1 MKMKNLLLY
10 LFTAALLFA
19 YSLNTLA
26 QQDGKTV
33 RVTNDKELVA
43 ALDNQAIR
51 TIELQPG
58 YYAYLNFTV
67 PEGGST
73 MNIGNA
79 VFTDNGGIGGSAD
92 CEVSSIASNY
102 CFDVTNQ
109 GTAIANLTGGYP
121 DPCSY
126 QNDEGTW
133 STISSSPTGNVATFA
148 NPSGPGSNNTTFT
161 VPAPGIYILAY
172 SWPDEVAP
180 DYQAINTWRF
190 YSKPT
195 VDLSMSTSACG
206 TSITV
211 NYSYDWGTTPQPGRT
226 IAWEDDGGSITAPV
240 TIPTTGSGSGS
251 FTYDFGS
258 CGPHSIKVTFNQTL
272 CGTVSDEA
280 STYLYD
286 EPTVSVDGPE
296 EICGL
301 EAQLS
306 KTVSATC
313 NNSNPIDGEWTVES
327 GPGTA
332 NFTGDDVEVSECGEY
347 VFRYT
352 ATNTVTGCDAYDE
365 VTVKFFDTPSNV
377 LAGSTDEVCGL
388 TYGLS
393 PATPSVNCLNGGT
406 LVTEWLKISGP
417 GTVTFAGNNATVSV
431 CGTYTFE
438 YKATNGPCEAT
449 DQVTIKYYDIPQN
462 VNAGNDGSTCG
473 LEYPLTPSQY
483 SVSCDNGGTVT
494 AVWSKT
500 SGPGTAIFNGND
512 VEVSE
517 CGTYVFKYTVTN
529 GPCSANDE
537 VTVKFYDEPSN
548 VDAGNDADVCGLN
561 YTLLPAT
568 PTVSCLNGGTLDT
581 EWSMY
586 AGPGTAT
593 ITGDDVVVSVCGTY
607 IFRYTVTN
615 GDCEAFDDV
624 TVKFYDTPTNVNAG
638 TDGSTCGLEYTL
650 APSQYSVSCDNGET
664 VTAEWSVKIGPGT
677 ATFNGNDVLV
687 SECGSYVFRY
697 TVTNGPCSD
706 FDEVEVKFYDTPANV
721 DAGADDDVC
730 GLSYSLMPAVP
741 TASCLN
747 GGSIET
753 EWELYDGPG
762 SATFTGDD
770 VVVSVCG
777 TYIFQY
783 AVTNGDCEAF
793 DYVTIKFY
801 DTPTNV
807 YAGDDGS
814 TCGLTYPLSPAKYGY
829 NCDNGGTVTAEWTLV
844 SGTGTATFTG
854 NDVEVSAC
862 GTYVFK
868 YTVTNGP
875 CSDFDEVEVKFYD
888 TPTGVDAGDDDEVCG
903 LAYTFS
909 PTIGNASCLNGGSL
923 EAEYEL
929 YTGPGVATITGN
941 DVVVSV
947 CGTYVFRYIVTN
959 GDCEADDYVTIEFF
973 DTPVADAGEDASVCG
988 LNATLDPGYTVP
1000 CTNVLDVTTGWSFV
1014 SGPGTASFSG
1024 NNVTV
1029 SECGE
1034 YVFAYRVD
1042 NGPCYDIDEVTV
1054 KFFSTPTNVNAGTD
1068 ASVCG
1073 LTHTV
1078 TTGYDLLCSTL
1089 GTVGTSW
1096 DQVSGPGTAT
1106 ITAGTNPGEY
1116 DIVVSECGTYEFAY
1130 YVTNSPCAP
1139 VSATVTIKFF
1149 DTPTGTSAGQDSD
1162 VCGLTTELY
1171 PSLGSVNCNNGETV
1185 TGSWSQF
1192 AGPGTASFTG
1202 DVVTV
1207 DVCGTYT
1214 FRYTT
1219 TNGPCSAFDDVI
1231 VKFFDNPVGTSAGS
1245 DDEICGLVYNLNPSL
1260 GTVNCDNG
1268 ETQYGVWSLVSGPG
1282 TASFNGNEVTVT
1294 SCGEYEFN
1302 FRSWNGPCYT
1312 DAQVIINFYDDAD
1325 ISFDGVPSAVC
1336 GYETSFY
1343 ASYDVN
1349 CDYPATSEWSYTGPG
1364 SATITAGT
1372 STGTWNIVVSECG
1385 TYNFNLKVTNGP
1397 CEVDEW
1403 SGPINFYEIPNPG
1416 ILGDLDVYT
1425 CETVTYT
1432 AEDNRICSSGSLTYE
1447 WSVLGGT
1454 IDGSNTGSSVTVIW
1468 NNITGSGSI
1477 ELITRMEDDY
1487 DCYGST
1493 SITVNKTAP
1502 LLAGQVKYWNE
1513 FETYM
1518 PTPFPT
1524 NFYGTFPEDYFYV
1537 TLYKNNFTSLD
1548 SITTVLVEP
1557 RLNED
1562 LIELISSFE
1571 FTLPVETDG
1580 CDAEYLL
1587 KIWDGG
1593 LAYHYIYGGPNPPT
1607 VSGTYLGES
1616 YTYTNWGG
1624 GNATDAL
1631 AIQLMAANV
1640 DINAVPYN
1648 YSWVG
1653 VQAGP
1658 VPPYGYYSNSIANVN
1673 QSLTAYPAGNPTIT
1687 ALDALTLNYRA
1698 VGLINSFPN
1707 SRPGVQ
1713 YSPNFKVTGRMV
1725 PTLPYMTW
1733 PAPFYYPYNVD
1744 DVPFTH
1750 SGTSYLYFTPA
1761 IDHKYTSVLLPWQAK
1776 NNYIN
1781 IYYTATGDINSSYV
1795 PTGGFKAAMLLT
1807 LEGEQVV
1814 RTGETVTIPVRVDRS
1829 AELGAITL
1837 SLSYRTDLIE
1847 VLGTNY
1853 GPDFVNVDTE
1863 KGMINIGWFST
1874 EPNYVEADDA
1884 IAYITVRVLGDIE
1897 AGTRLFDL
1905 QANTELADANAHVI
1919 EGVNLKSIAVR
1930 TGIVTG
1936 NELTATNYPNPF
1948 NQMTTISYNL
1958 PEAGLVQVA
1967 VYNNIGQVVTVL
1979 VNETQA
1985 AGVQTVELSNANL
1998 KPGVYQYR
2006 ITLQGEKAEYS
2017 VVKRMIVVE

>member
-1 MKMKNLLLY
+1 MKMKNLLLF

-19 YSLNTLA
+19 YSLNTFA
-26 QQDGKTV
+26 QQDGRTV
-33 RVTNDKELVA
+33 RVSSDKELVA

-51 TIELQPG
+51 TIELNPG

-79 VFTDNGGIGGSAD
+79 VFTDNGGIGVSAD

-121 DPCSY
+121 DPCAY
-126 QNDEGTW
+126 QNDEGQW
-133 STISSSPTGNVATFA
+133 STISSTPSGNVATFA
-148 NPSGPGSNNTTFT
+148 NTSGPGSNSTTFT

-172 SWPDEVAP
+172 SWPDNINP

-195 VDLSMSTSACG
+195 VDVSMAASACG
-206 TSITV
+206 TTITV
-211 NYSYDWGTTPQPGRT
+211 NYTYDWGTTPQPGRT
-226 IAWEDDGGSITAPV
+226 IQWTKDGGNVSGSPFPATLGSGN
-240 TIPTTGSGSGS
+240 TGSGNGS
-251 FTYDFGS
+251 FDVTFS
-258 CGPHSIKVTFNQTL
+258 ECGPHSIGISLSQAL
-272 CGTVSDEA
+272 CGPVSDNA
-280 STYLYD
+280 NTYLYD
-286 EPTVSVDGPE
+286 EPTVSVDGPA

-301 EAQLS
+301 DAELS

-313 NNSNPIDGEWTVES
+313 NNSNPIDGEWTKTS

-332 NFTGDDVEVSECGEY
+332 IFTGDDVEVSECGEY

-352 ATNTVTGCDAYDE
+352 ATNTVTGCDDYDE
-365 VTVKFFDTPSNV
+365 VTVKFYDAPTNV
-377 LAGSTDEVCGL
+377 LAGNTDDVCGL
-388 TYGLS
+388 SYGLS
-393 PATPSVNCLNGGT
+393 PAAPSVTCFTGT
-406 LVTEWLKISGP
+406 LTTDWLKVSGP
-417 GTVTFAGNNATVSV
+417 GSVTFSGNNATVSE

-449 DQVTIKYYDIPQN
+449 DQVTIKYFDTPQ
-462 VNAGNDGSTCG
+462 
-473 LEYPLTPSQY
+473 
-483 SVSCDNGGTVT
+483 
-494 AVWSKT
+494 
-500 SGPGTAIFNGND
+500 
-512 VEVSE
+512 
-517 CGTYVFKYTVTN
+517 
-529 GPCSANDE
+529 
-537 VTVKFYDEPSN
+537 N
-548 VDAGNDADVCGLN
+548 VDAGQ
-561 YTLLPAT
+561 
-568 PTVSCLNGGTLDT
+568 
-581 EWSMY
+581 
-586 AGPGTAT
+586 
-593 ITGDDVVVSVCGTY
+593 
-607 IFRYTVTN
+607 
-615 GDCEAFDDV
+615 
-624 TVKFYDTPTNVNAG
+624 
-638 TDGSTCGLEYTL
+638 DGSTCGLEYTL
-650 APSQYSVSCDNGET
+650 DPAQYSVSCTNGGT
-664 VTAEWSVKIGPGT
+664 VTAVWSVKTGPGT
-677 ATFNGNDVLV
+677 ATFSGNDVIV
-687 SECGSYVFRY
+687 SVCGPYVFRY

-706 FDEVEVKFYDTPANV
+706 FDEVEVMFYDTPANV
-721 DAGADDDVC
+721 DAGDNDDVC
-730 GLSYSLMPAVP
+730 GLSYSLQPEIP
-741 TASCLN
+741 TANCQTL
-747 GGSIET
+747 GSFDT
-753 EWELYDGPG
+753 EWIKYDGPG
-762 SATFTGDD
+762 TATFTGDD
-770 VVVSVCG
+770 VVVSECG
-777 TYIFQY
+777 TYIFRY
-783 AVTNGDCEAF
+783 IVTNGDCEAY
-793 DYVTIKFY
+793 DDVTIKFY
-801 DTPTNV
+801 DTPSNV
-807 YAGDDGS
+807 KAGDDGS
-814 TCGLTYPLSPAKYGY
+814 VCGLNYDLEPGKFGV
-829 NCDNGGTVTAEWTLV
+829 NCNNGGTVTAVWSV
-844 SGTGTATFTG
+844 SSGPGTATFSG
-854 NDVEVSAC
+854 NYVTVSEC
-862 GTYVFK
+862 GTYIFK
-868 YTVTNGP
+868 FTVTNGP

-909 PTIGNASCLNGGSL
+909 PTIGNVSCLNGGSL
-923 EAEYEL
+923 AGEYEF

-973 DTPVADAGEDASVCG
+973 DTPVADAGDDASVCG

-1000 CTNVLDVTTGWSFV
+1000 CTNVLDVTTGWSLV
-1014 SGPGTASFSG
+1014 SGPGTATFSG
-1024 NNVTV
+1024 NNVSVT
-1029 SECGE
+1029 ECGE
-1034 YVFAYRVD
+1034 YVFEYRVD
-1042 NGPCYDIDEVTV
+1042 NGPCFDTDEVTV

-1073 LTHTV
+1073 LEHTV
-1078 TTGYDLLCSTL
+1078 TTSYDLLCSTL

-1096 DQVSGPGTAT
+1096 DKVSGPGTVSV
-1106 ITAGTNPGEY
+1106 TAGTNPGEF
-1116 DIVVSECGTYEFAY
+1116 DIVVSECGTYELAF

-1149 DTPTGTSAGQDSD
+1149 DTPTGTSAGNDSD
-1162 VCGLTTELY
+1162 VCGLYTELY
-1171 PSLGSVNCNNGETV
+1171 PTLGSVNCDNGETV
-1185 TGSWSQF
+1185 TGSWSLF
-1192 AGPGTASFTG
+1192 AGPGTADFTG
-1202 DVVTV
+1202 DYVEVSE
-1207 DVCGTYT
+1207 CGIYT

-1219 TNGPCSAFDDVI
+1219 ENGPCSAFADVD
-1231 VKFFDNPVGTSAGS
+1231 VRFFDAPSGTSAGT
-1245 DDEICGLVYNLNPSL
+1245 DDEICGLVYNLSPSL
-1260 GTVNCDNG
+1260 GSVNCDNG
-1268 ETQYGVWSLVSGPG
+1268 ETQYGVWSLVNGPG
-1282 TASFNGNEVTVT
+1282 TASFNGNDVTVT

-1302 FRSWNGPCYT
+1302 FRSWNGSCYT
-1312 DAQVIINFYDDAD
+1312 DAQVTINFYDEAE
-1325 ISFDGVPSAVC
+1325 ISFDAVPGAVC

-1343 ASYDVN
+1343 ATFDVE
-1349 CDYPATSEWSYTGPG
+1349 CDYPATFEWTYTGPG
-1364 SATITAGT
+1364 TATITAAKKT
-1372 STGTWNIVVSECG
+1372 NSNWNIVVSECG

-1403 SGPINFYEIPNPG
+1403 SGPINFYETPNPG
-1416 ILGDLDVYT
+1416 IDGDLDVFT
-1425 CETVTYT
+1425 CEEVTYT
-1432 AEDNRICSSGSLTYE
+1432 ATDGRLCSTGTLTYE
-1447 WSVLGGT
+1447 WSVTGGT
-1454 IDGSNTGSSVTVIW
+1454 INGSSTSSTVSVIW
-1468 NNITGSGSI
+1468 DNLTGTGTLELVTAYLDDPNCVGSWEI
-1477 ELITRMEDDY
+1477 E
-1487 DCYGST
+1487 
-1493 SITVNKTAP
+1493 VNKTAP

-1537 TLYKNNFTSLD
+1537 TLYKYNFTSLD

-1593 LAYHYIYGGPNPPT
+1593 LAYHHIFGGPVPPT

-1616 YTYTNWGG
+1616 YTYNNWGG

-1640 DINAVPYN
+1640 DINASPYN

-1658 VPPYGYYSNSIANVN
+1658 TPPYGYYSNSIANVN
-1673 QSLTAYPAGNPTIT
+1673 QSLTSYPAGNPTIT

-1698 VGLINSFPN
+1698 VGLIASFPN

-1750 SGTSYLYFTPA
+1750 SGNSYLYFTPA
-1761 IDHKYTSVLLPWQAK
+1761 INHKYTSVLLPWQAK

-1874 EPNYVEADDA
+1874 EPNYVEANDA

-1919 EGVNLKSIAVR
+1919 EGVNLKSTAVR
-1930 TGIVTG
+1930 TGVVAG

-1979 VNETQA
+1979 VNELQA
-1985 AGVQTVELSNANL
+1985 AGVQTVELTNANL

>member
-1 MKMKNLLLY
+1 MDNHPQPEQIDDENQSNILYTHLLFSANVNLNLITKVMKMKNLLLF

-19 YSLNTLA
+19 YSLNTFA
-26 QQDGKTV
+26 QQDGKTAWV
-33 RVTNDKELVA
+33 SNDK
-43 ALDNQAIR
+43 ALIEAMDNPDIKTVVLA
-51 TIELQPG
+51 PG
-58 YYAYLNFTV
+58 YYAYLNYTA
-67 PEGGST
+67 PEGGAT
-73 MNIGNA
+73 MNIHSA
-79 VFTDNGGIGGSAD
+79 QFDTDNGGVGASSD
-92 CEVSSIASNY
+92 CQVYSTAANY
-102 CFDVTNQ
+102 CFAAPSTQGVADAGLTGTSCEYSSNQ
-109 GTAIANLTGGYP
+109 GIWHTV
-121 DPCSY
+121 
-126 QNDEGTW
+126 
-133 STISSSPTGNVATFA
+133 STNPTGLYASFDDHFDN
-148 NPSGPGSNNTTFT
+148 SNSTFT
-161 VPAPGIYILAY
+161 VWAPGIYILAY
-172 SWPDEVAP
+172 SYPADSTQSVP
-180 DYQAINTWRF
+180 DYQALNTWRF

-195 VDLSMSTSACG
+195 VELSMASSACG

-211 NYSYDWGTTPQPGRT
+211 NYSYNWGTTPQPGRT
-226 IAWEDDGGSITAPV
+226 IAWEANGSPITAPV
-240 TIPTTGSGSGS
+240 SIPNTGSGSGS
-251 FTYDFGS
+251 FSYDFGS
-258 CGPHSIKVTFNQTL
+258 CGAHSIKVTFNQTL
-272 CGTVSDEA
+272 CGAVSDEA

-286 EPTVSVDGPE
+286 EPSVSVDGPAE
-296 EICGL
+296 VCGL
-301 EAQLS
+301 DAELS
-306 KTVSATC
+306 KTVTATC
-313 NNSNPIDGEWTVES
+313 NNSNPIDGEWTKTS

-332 NFTGDDVEVSECGEY
+332 TFSGDDVEVSVCGEY

-352 ATNTVTGCDAYDE
+352 ATNTVTGCDDYDE
-365 VTVKFFDTPSNV
+365 VTVKFYDAPTNV
-377 LAGSTDEVCGL
+377 LAGNTDDVCGL
-388 TYGLS
+388 SYGLS
-393 PATPSVNCLNGGT
+393 PAAPSVACFTGT
-406 LVTEWLKISGP
+406 LTTDWSLVSGP
-417 GTVTFAGNNATVSV
+417 GSVTFSGNNATVSE

-438 YKATNGPCEAT
+438 YKATNGPCEET
-449 DQVTIKYYDIPQN
+449 DQVIIKYFDTPQN
-462 VNAGNDGSTCG
+462 VDAGQNGSTCG
-473 LEYPLTPSQY
+473 LEYTLDPAQY

-494 AVWSKT
+494 AVWSVT
-500 SGPGTAIFNGND
+500 S
-512 VEVSE
+512 
-517 CGTYVFKYTVTN
+517 
-529 GPCSANDE
+529 
-537 VTVKFYDEPSN
+537 
-548 VDAGNDADVCGLN
+548 
-561 YTLLPAT
+561 
-568 PTVSCLNGGTLDT
+568 
-581 EWSMY
+581 
-586 AGPGTAT
+586 
-593 ITGDDVVVSVCGTY
+593 
-607 IFRYTVTN
+607 
-615 GDCEAFDDV
+615 
-624 TVKFYDTPTNVNAG
+624 
-638 TDGSTCGLEYTL
+638 
-650 APSQYSVSCDNGET
+650 
-664 VTAEWSVKIGPGT
+664 GPGT
-677 ATFNGNDVLV
+677 ATFNGNEVLV
-687 SECGSYVFRY
+687 SECGTYVFRY

-721 DAGADDDVC
+721 DAGAPDDVC
-730 GLSYSLMPAVP
+730 GLNYSLQPEIP

-747 GGSIET
+747 GGLIET
-753 EWELYDGPG
+753 EWTLYDGPG
-762 SATFTGDD
+762 AATFTGND
-770 VVVSVCG
+770 VVVSECG
-777 TYIFQY
+777 IYIFRY
-783 AVTNGDCEAF
+783 IVTNGDCETY
-793 DYVTIKFY
+793 DDVTIKFY

-807 YAGDDGS
+807 NAGNDGS
-814 TCGLTYPLSPAKYGY
+814 TCGLTYSLTPAQYSVS
-829 NCDNGGTVTAEWTLV
+829 CTNGGTVTTEWTLV
-844 SGTGTATFTG
+844 SGTGTATFNG
-854 NDVEVSAC
+854 NNVEVSAC

-868 YTVTNGP
+868 YEVTNGP
-875 CSDFDEVEVKFYD
+875 CSADDEVEVKFYD
-888 TPTGVDAGDDDEVCG
+888 VPTNVDAGTDDEVCG
-903 LAYTFS
+903 LVYPLTPATPS
-909 PTIGNASCLNGGSL
+909 ASCLNGGSL
-923 EAEYEL
+923 G
-929 YTGPGVATITGN
+929 TQWSKFSGPGLATFTGN
-941 DVVVSV
+941 TVEVSV
-947 CGTYVFRYIVTN
+947 CGTYVFRYTVTN
-959 GDCEADDYVTIEFF
+959 GDCSDYDDVTIEFF
-973 DTPVADAGEDASVCG
+973 DTPVADAGENASVCG

-1000 CTNVLDVTTGWSFV
+1000 CTNVLDVTTGWSLF
-1014 SGPGTASFSG
+1014 SGPGTASFNG

-1034 YVFAYRVD
+1034 YVFEYRVD
-1042 NGPCYDIDEVTV
+1042 NGPCYDVDEVTV
-1054 KFFSTPTNVNAGTD
+1054 KFFSTPTNVNAGAND
-1068 ASVCG
+1068 DVCG
-1073 LTHTV
+1073 LEHTV
-1078 TTGYDLLCSTL
+1078 TTSYDLLCSTL

-1096 DQVSGPGTAT
+1096 DKVSGPGTVSV
-1106 ITAGTNPGEY
+1106 TAGTNPGEY
-1116 DIVVSECGTYEFAY
+1116 DIEVSECGTYELAF

-1139 VSATVTIKFF
+1139 VSATVTIRFF
-1149 DTPTGTSAGQDSD
+1149 DTPTGTSAGNDDD

-1171 PSLGSVNCNNGETV
+1171 PSLGSVNCDNGETV
-1185 TGSWSQF
+1185 TGSWSQVG
-1192 AGPGTASFTG
+1192 GPGTASFTG

-1207 DVCGTYT
+1207 TECGIYT

-1219 TNGPCSAFDDVI
+1219 TNGPCSAFDDVD
-1231 VKFFDNPVGTSAGS
+1231 VRFFDAPVGTSAGT
-1245 DDEICGLVYNLNPSL
+1245 DDEICGLVYTLAPTL

-1294 SCGEYEFN
+1294 TCGEYEFN

-1312 DAQVIINFYDDAD
+1312 DAQVTINFYDEAD
-1325 ISFDGVPSAVC
+1325 ISFDAVPGAVC
-1336 GYETSFY
+1336 GYATSFY
-1343 ASYDVN
+1343 ASYSVN
-1349 CDYPATSEWSYTGPG
+1349 CDYPSTSEWTYTGPG
-1364 SATITAGT
+1364 TATITAGT

-1385 TYNFNLKVTNGP
+1385 TYNFKLKVTNGP
-1397 CEVDEW
+1397 CEVEEW
-1403 SGPINFYEIPNPG
+1403 SGPINFYETPNPG
-1416 ILGDLDVYT
+1416 IDGELDVFT
-1425 CETVTYT
+1425 CEEVTYT
-1432 AEDNRICSSGSLTYE
+1432 ATDGRLCSTGTLTYE
-1447 WSVLGGT
+1447 WSVNGGS
-1454 IDGSNTGSSVTVIW
+1454 ISGSTTSPTVNVIW
-1468 NNITGSGSI
+1468 NNLTGSGTV
-1477 ELITRMEDDY
+1477 ELVTRYADDY
-1487 DCYGST
+1487 DCVGSWE
-1493 SITVNKTAP
+1493 ITVNKTAP

-1537 TLYKNNFTSLD
+1537 TLYKDNFTSLD

-1571 FTLPVETDG
+1571 FTLPVQTYG

-1593 LAYHYIYGGPNPPT
+1593 LAYHHIYGGPMPPT

-1640 DINAVPYN
+1640 DINAAPYN

-1658 VPPYGYYSNSIANVN
+1658 TPPYGYYSNSIANVN
-1673 QSLTAYPAGNPTIT
+1673 QSLTSYPAGNPTIT

-1698 VGLINSFPN
+1698 VGLIASFPN

-1750 SGTSYLYFTPA
+1750 SGNSYLYFTPA
-1761 IDHKYTSVLLPWQAK
+1761 IDHKYTSVHLPWQAK

-1814 RTGETVTIPVRVDRS
+1814 RTGETVTIPVSVDRS

-1874 EPNYVEADDA
+1874 EPNYVEANDA

-1919 EGVNLKSIAVR
+1919 EGVNLKSTAVR
-1930 TGIVTG
+1930 TGVVAG

-1979 VNETQA
+1979 VNELQA
-1985 AGVQTVELSNANL
+1985 AGVQTVELTNANL